1 VFTSRVGLGEY
12 VGGFVNTF
20 AEVTVGAFVN
30 TFIEATVGVDVVGSA
45 VVSIGLGVGN
55 VASGDVGDDTVVP
68 VVGDDVIPAV
78 GDDVVPVVGDTVIPA
93 VGGNVVPI
101 LVEATLGEDEEGVAV
116 LPASV
121 DVAEGLGVILFIVG
135 GNVGGKEYIAIV
147 GGEEDT
153 PPPPGGSKEYIA
165 IVGGEEDTPP
175 PPEVDEVGATV
186 EGDKVTAAVAFVV
199 TLGDGAYEAV
209 SLLEVLT
216 AVLFGVG
223 GIVGG

>member
-1 VFTSRVGLGEY
+1 MFTSRVGLGEY
-12 VGGFVNTF
+12 VGG
-20 AEVTVGAFVN
+20 FVN

-55 VASGDVGDDTVVP
+55 VAGGDVGDDTVVP

-153 PPPPGGSKEYIA
+153 PPPP
-165 IVGGEEDTPP
+165 
-175 PPEVDEVGATV
+175 EVDEVGATV